1 MELFKEIAFEHLER
15 VLPPIFCREE
25 AARLLGG
32 LFTAN
37 SLRNLDCENKGPQV
51 KLKVGKKI
59 CYERESFLRW
69 LKNYRCKTRIN
80 FPPTKN
86 INYNS

>member
-1 MELFKEIAFEHLER
+1 MGLFHEITFEHLER

-37 SLRNLDCENKGPQV
+37 SLRNLDCKNKGPQV
-51 KLKVGKKI
+51 KVKVGKKKLLRKRKF
-59 CYERESFLRW
+59 YSLVKKLSF
-69 LKNYRCKTRIN
+69 
-80 FPPTKN
+80 
-86 INYNS
+86 